1 MSSPNISFDNIPSS
15 IRKPGQYFEFNTKL
29 AVRTLPANAQKVL
42 IVAPMLASGSIDPLV
57 ATSVFSGDEAAVYF
71 GYGSVAH
78 LMVVA
83 AINTYAYLDLTVI
96 GVSDAVAG
104 IAAAG
109 TLTITGRPARRAW
122 SACGSGTLAWMWPS
136 ARPIRQRSSPPP

>member
-1 MSSPNISFDNIPSS
+1 MLRPLQQRPAKEQIMSSPNISFDNIPSS

-29 AVRTLPANAQKVL
+29 AVRTLPANAEGADCRPDARQRQ
-42 IVAPMLASGSIDPLV
+42 PDPLV

-96 GVSDAVAG
+96 GVSDAA
-104 IAAAG
+104 
-109 TLTITGRPARRAW
+109 PA
-122 SACGSGTLAWMWPS
+122 LP
-136 ARPIRQRSSPPP
+136 QRVR